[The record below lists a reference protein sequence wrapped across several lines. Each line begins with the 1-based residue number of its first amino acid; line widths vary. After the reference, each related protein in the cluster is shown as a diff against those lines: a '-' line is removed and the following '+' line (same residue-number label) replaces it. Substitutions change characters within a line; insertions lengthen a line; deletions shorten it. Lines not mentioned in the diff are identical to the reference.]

1 MRNSIKFI
9 GLLTTVGLGLG
20 LAACAPA
27 AVDTSASS
35 ESDTATEAITVEK
48 VDEIAALL
56 PADIADKGY
65 MQVVTTLGM
74 APMNFPNTKTNE
86 VEGFNPDLSQAV
98 ADVLGIERK
107 LDTATIDQII
117 PGIDAKKYDV
127 AFANMAITPERLEV
141 LDLVEYYLSS
151 SQVGVK
157 QGNPEN
163 ISIDDLCGHAVGVSN
178 GSFQLNVV
186 LPEISAACVA
196 DGKQAIDIQAY
207 PDQQKALLA
216 VLSGRISA
224 ATMDGPILQY
234 LMTKEPE
241 IEAIGKVG
249 PSGPSAIG
257 TGKESGMSPA
267 ITAALQHLM
276 DTGVYDELLAK
287 WGIQDLGVEEAK
299 VLR

>member
-35 ESDTATEAITVEK
+35 ESDTAAEAITVEK

-163 ISIDDLCGHAVGVSN
+163 VSIDDLCGHAVGVSN

-186 LPEISAACVA
+186 LPEISDACVA

>member
-27 AVDTSASS
+27 AVEPADSAD
-35 ESDTATEAITVEK
+35 SDVVSEAITVEK
-48 VDEIAALL
+48 VDDIAALL
-56 PADIADKGY
+56 PADVADKGY

-86 VEGFNPDLSQAV
+86 VEGFNPDLSKAV

-163 ISIDDLCGHAVGVSN
+163 ISIDDLCGHSVGVSN

-186 LPEISAACVA
+186 LPEISDACVA
-196 DGKQAIDIQAY
+196 AGKQAIDIQAY

-257 TGKESGMSPA
+257 AGKDSGMSPA
-267 ITAALQHLM
+267 IAAALQHLM
-276 DTGVYDELLAK
+276 DIGVYDELLAK
-287 WGIQDLGVEEAK
+287 WGIQELGVEEAK